1 LDLNDIKELLGILQ
15 QQEISEFELEHEGVK
30 LRIRKA
36 SPAEGRGLALQAVG
50 SPAGVAKAVSSPGTS
65 GEAGGERAGSSA
77 DDGLVVI
84 KSPMVGTFYR
94 SPNPES
100 PAFVS
105 IGDRIRVGQVLC
117 IIEAM
122 KLMNEIEAEQAGE
135 IVGVQV
141 ENGQA
146 VQYGDP
152 LFTIRPA

>member
-1 LDLNDIKELLGILQ
+1 LDLNDIKELLRILQ

-36 SPAEGRGLALQAVG
+36 SPAEGRGFALQVAG
-50 SPAGVAKAVSSPGTS
+50 SPAGVATAVSSPVTS
-65 GEAGGERAGSSA
+65 GEAGSERAGPSA